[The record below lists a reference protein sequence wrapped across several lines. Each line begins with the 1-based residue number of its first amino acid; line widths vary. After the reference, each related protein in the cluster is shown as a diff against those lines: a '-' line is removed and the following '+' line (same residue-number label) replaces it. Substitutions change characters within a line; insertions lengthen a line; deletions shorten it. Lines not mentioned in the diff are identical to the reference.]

1 MSSIIFVH
9 LLLDLIHLGIG
20 HQTILILLWMVI
32 STKMMMRKTCRVVV
46 GPACIEG
53 VTRLSLLHLL
63 LSSPLGNA
71 TTARQL
77 LLGIHLQSAESAFC
91 KCILNNCILSPLGNE
106 TSASV
111 VLRTVILSI
120 GQRNF

>member
-1 MSSIIFVH
+1 MI
-9 LLLDLIHLGIG
+9 
-20 HQTILILLWMVI
+20 
-32 STKMMMRKTCRVVV
+32 RRTCRVVV
-46 GPACIEG
+46 GQACIEG

-77 LLGIHLQSAESAFC
+77 LLRIHLQSAESAFC

-111 VLRTVILSI
+111 VFTTLFPLDSVTSEQSESVFFRTV
-120 GQRNF
+120 